1 MEAASIKV
9 VGAKTSLK
17 SILRAVGSPRRRR
30 GLKVGFQLPNREEEE
45 EEKEGASNKRI
56 ARSRSPLPTQRSE

>member
-9 VGAKTSLK
+9 VEGAKTSLR

-30 GLKVGFQLPNREEEE
+30 GLKVSFQLLHSEEE
-45 EEKEGASNKRI
+45 EEKEGASNKRV
-56 ARSRSPLPTQRSE
+56 ARSGPPLPTQCSE